1 VPARQVALDISS
13 IAAAAIDQQAI
24 EEKLNGNS

>member
-1 VPARQVALDISS
+1 VRHAALDISS